1 MNAIGSIAEN
11 VRVSLN
17 NVTAEKTEVNTQA
30 SKPEAT
36 KSAYVSLQG
45 AQKSATA
52 EAATEKLDKSSAASA
67 AAQIAAMLG
76 GGRGDSV
83 QANINGFDAARLLA

>member
-1 MNAIGSIAEN
+1 MNTIGSIAEN

-17 NVTAEKTEVNTQA
+17 HVTSEKTEVNAQS
-30 SKPEAT
+30 SKTEAT

-45 AQKSATA
+45 AQKTATA

-76 GGRGDSV
+76 GGRGDTV